1 MTTYTLSVLPLR
13 LAVCRLPV
21 EEPLPAWAAAG
32 AWWNIARTYDELSI
46 ICPAEAVPDDTPA
59 DCDWS
64 VLQVAG
70 PFDFTVTGVVATL
83 SAPLAA
89 AGIPILSVSTY
100 TTDYIVVKEE
110 RLAAAVQVLEQ
121 AGHTIRR

>member
-1 MTTYTLSVLPLR
+1 MTTFTLTVLPLR

-21 EEPLPAWAAAG
+21 EEPVPAWATAG
-32 AWWNIARTYDELSI
+32 AWWNVARTLDELSI
-46 ICPAEAVPDDTPA
+46 ICAADAVPEDAPV

-70 PFDFTVTGVVATL
+70 PFDFTVTGVIAEL

-110 RLAAAVQVLEQ
+110 RLAAAIQVLEQ
-121 AGHTIRR
+121 AGHTVRR

>member
-13 LAVCRLPV
+13 LAVCRLPAEDPV
-21 EEPLPAWAAAG
+21 PVWATAG
-32 AWWNIARTYDELSI
+32 AWWNVARTFDELSI
-46 ICPAEAVPDDTPA
+46 ICAAEAVPDDVPV
-59 DCDWS
+59 DCDWA

-70 PFDFTVTGVVATL
+70 PFDFTVTGVIAQL

-100 TTDYIVVKEE
+100 TTDYVVVKEE
-110 RLAAAVQVLEQ
+110 RLASVVQVLGQ
-121 AGHTIRR
+121 AGHIVHR